1 MDSSILNLE
10 WIVGCRAAAAVLVV
24 ASVFA
29 LAGWSAVGEAAAA
42 QQPGVASR
50 RLTTIDAL
58 RQFPGYYHLQNVVL
72 RGEFVE
78 DGARFSLRGDG
89 EQIRVVLADGVR
101 TTNGAVEVRGQLIDV
116 GRLEPND
123 PRATRLVEGTDA
135 ERWPRPGEELFV
147 RVTSVDS
154 AQPVIGLTVRALAL
168 EPWRYEGQ
176 KVTVVGNFR
185 GRNLFGDLPGAPGT
199 SRYDFVIRGAEGA
212 VWVSGQ
218 RPRGRGFDLDI
229 DRRVD
234 TDQWLEVSGTVVH
247 DRGLVRIDA
256 TRLALTKP
264 PQVTEAADEPDIPP
278 PPPPPLEIVFASP
291 TQDDIDVPADGPVRI
306 QFSRG
311 LDPKSLP
318 GAIRVSYAGAA
329 AGEKPPP
336 FQVAYD
342 AANRAITLRFEQPLE
357 RFRTVRVEVLDTL
370 KAFDGGI
377 LEPWVLN
384 FSVGG

>member
-1 MDSSILNLE
+1 VDR
-10 WIVGCRAAAAVLVV
+10 RAAVAAVVVIV
-24 ASVFA
+24 ASLV
-29 LAGWSAVGEAAAA
+29 GPSSWPAVDEAAAA
-42 QQPGVASR
+42 QQTGAASR
-50 RLTTIDAL
+50 RLTTIEAL
-58 RQFPGYYHLQNVVL
+58 RQFPGYYHLQNVVV

-78 DGARFSLRGDG
+78 DGVRFSIRGDG
-89 EQIRVVLADGVR
+89 EQMRVVLADGVR
-101 TTNGAVEVRGQLIDV
+101 ATNGAVEVRGQLIDV
-116 GRLEPND
+116 GRLEPSD
-123 PRATRLVEGTDA
+123 PRATRMAEGADA

-185 GRNLFGDLPGAPGT
+185 GRNLFGDLPGAPGS

-256 TRLALTKP
+256 TRLTLTKP
-264 PQVTEAADEPDIPP
+264 PQVTEAPEEQDIPP
-278 PPPPPLEIVFASP
+278 PPPPPLEIVFSSP
-291 TQDDIDVPADGPVRI
+291 TQEDVDVPAGGPIRI

-318 GAIRVSYAGAA
+318 GAFRVSYVGAP
-329 AGEKPPP
+329 AGEKPPA

-357 RFRTVRVEVLDTL
+357 RFRTVRVEVLETL
-370 KAFDGGI
+370 KAFDGGMVT
-377 LEPWVLN
+377 PWLLT

>member
-1 MDSSILNLE
+1 MGTRE
-10 WIVGCRAAAAVLVV
+10 
-24 ASVFA
+24 
-29 LAGWSAVGEAAAA
+29 AAA
-42 QQPGVASR
+42 QQSAPAVASR

-58 RQFPGYYHLQNVVL
+58 RRFPGYYHLQNVVL
-72 RGEFVE
+72 RGEIVE
-78 DGARFSLRGDG
+78 DGVRFSLRANE
-89 EQIRVVLADGVR
+89 EQIRVVLAEGVR
-101 TTNGAVEVRGQLIDV
+101 ATSGGVEVRGQLIDV

-123 PRATRLVEGTDA
+123 PRVTRVAEGPEA

-147 RVTSVDS
+147 RVTSVES
-154 AQPVIGLTVRALAL
+154 AQPVIGLTIRALAL
-168 EPWRYEGQ
+168 EPWRYDGQ

-234 TDQWLEVSGTVVH
+234 SDQWLEVSGTVAH

-256 TRLALTKP
+256 TRLTLTRP
-264 PQVTEAADEPDIPP
+264 PQLAEAAEEPDIPP
-278 PPPPPLEIVFASP
+278 PPPPPLDIVFSSP
-291 TQDDIDVPADGPVRI
+291 TRDDVDVPAGSPVRI

-311 LDPKSLP
+311 LDPKSVP
-318 GAIRVSYAGAA
+318 GSIRVSYAGAS

-336 FQVAYD
+336 FQVTYD
-342 AANRAITLRFEQPLE
+342 AANRAVTLRFEQPLE
-357 RFRTVRVEVLDTL
+357 RFRTVRVEVLETL
-370 KAFDGGI
+370 KAFDGAGI
-377 LEPWVLN
+377 KPWTLT
-384 FSVGG
+384 FSVAG

>member
-1 MDSSILNLE
+1 M
-10 WIVGCRAAAAVLVV
+10 RANP
-24 ASVFA
+24 
-29 LAGWSAVGEAAAA
+29 AGAA
-42 QQPGVASR
+42 QQSASPASR

-58 RQFPGYYHLQNVVL
+58 RQFPGYFHLQNVAL
-72 RGEFVE
+72 RGELVE
-78 DGARFSLRGDG
+78 DGVRFSLSANG
-89 EQIRVVLADGVR
+89 EQIRVVLAEGVR
-101 TTNGAVEVRGQLIDV
+101 PTSGAVEVRGQLVDV

-123 PRATRLVEGTDA
+123 PRVTRVAEGADA

-147 RVTSVDS
+147 RITSVDS

-229 DRRVD
+229 DRRID
-234 TDQWLEVSGTVVH
+234 SNQWLEVSGTVVH

-264 PQVTEAADEPDIPP
+264 PEITEAPEEPDVPP
-278 PPPPPLEIVFASP
+278 PPPAPLEIVFASP
-291 TQDDIDVPADGPVRI
+291 TQDDIEVAADEPVRI

-318 GAIRVSYAGAA
+318 GAIRVSYVGAP
-329 AGEKPPP
+329 AGEKPPA

-342 AANRAITLRFEQPLE
+342 AATRSVTLRFEEPLA

-370 KAFDGGI
+370 RAFDGGI
-377 LEPWVLN
+377 VMPWTLT